1 MASSNDSQGAIFWDR
16 LRPLFSSDEET
27 SHRGEDPQW
36 GLALTV
42 CVLLSCIVW
51 FSLTL
56 NESRTETLRL
66 PVEVVGIPE
75 GEALA
80 ELPPSE
86 VRVQMQGSG
95 LALIRIFYN
104 PPAVEV
110 DATTG
115 QVNVEEAVNLP
126 QEVQVESV
134 NPSSFAMTLEA
145 RDTRRV
151 PVRSEVE
158 IDLASAYEL
167 IGDLQ
172 LKPDSVQVTGAR
184 SVVQGIYSWPT
195 DSVEIDELQDT
206 LEVEVPLSDTLAGL
220 VEKNVDR
227 VTLVAR
233 AGRFAEETREVEVRV
248 TGVSAGQ
255 DFVALQPSTV
265 RVRYR
270 VLFQQLFDAR
280 KSEEFFATVSY
291 DQIRTD
297 TTGYVEPRVHVPSDL
312 LIRDPEP
319 IPSRLRYYTFLS
331 GS

>member
-1 MASSNDSQGAIFWDR
+1 MASSSDSQTAIFWDR
-16 LRPLFSSDEET
+16 LRPLFSSDEE
-27 SHRGEDPQW
+27 SSRHGEDPQW

-42 CVLLSCIVW
+42 CVLLSCIIW
-51 FSLTL
+51 LSLTL
-56 NESRTETLRL
+56 GEDRTETLRL
-66 PVEVVGIPE
+66 PVEVVGVPE

-80 ELPPSE
+80 EVPPSE
-86 VRVQMQGSG
+86 VGVQMQGTG
-95 LALIRIFYN
+95 LALVRILYN
-104 PPAVEV
+104 PPVLQV

-115 QVNVEEAVNLP
+115 RVNVQEAVDLP
-126 QEVQVESV
+126 EEVQVENV
-134 NPSSFAMTLEA
+134 NPTSFAMKLEPRDA
-145 RDTRRV
+145 RSV
-151 PVRSEVE
+151 PVRSEAQ
-158 IDLASAYEL
+158 INLAPAYEL

-195 DSVEIDELQDT
+195 DSVEIDDLQDT
-206 LEVEVPLSDTLAGL
+206 LEVEVPLADTLARL
-220 VEKNVDR
+220 VEKNVEQ

-265 RVRYR
+265 RIRYR

-280 KSEEFFATVSY
+280 QSEEFFATVSY

-319 IPSRLRYYTFLS
+319 MPSRLRYYTFLS